1 MGVYET
7 DMYENG
13 MFELCTSCHPCLAI
27 AYYEILLIY
36 GFL

>member
-1 MGVYET
+1 MGVYDF

-13 MFELCTSCHPCLAI
+13 WGELCTSCHPCIAI

-36 GFL
+36 GYL